1 MALDF
6 PLIICIQS
14 HKFLPFEWFSSRSE
28 CVVFKSIKKKLIMF
42 SSLVLLQFIK
52 LGELL
57 A

>member
-6 PLIICIQS
+6 PLIFCIQS
-14 HKFLPFEWFSSRSE
+14 HKFLPFELFSSRSE
-28 CVVFKSIKKKLIMF
+28 CVVFKSILQKLIML

-52 LGELL
+52 FGELL